1 MLYYSIVSSNI
12 NRENVAAPRGYLQKK
27 DKAAAAVGVLS
38 TPGSGSFPWEKQ
50 EPWGAPGG

>member
-38 TPGSGSFPWEKQ
+38 APGSGSFPWEKQ
-50 EPWGAPGG
+50 EP